1 MPQTLP
7 PRQSDK
13 TQARD
18 LVNRSLNHA
27 IEEAERVGYVSAE
40 EGRRR
45 VDEVLR
51 RIDQR
56 AAAGQ
61 INP

>member
-7 PRQSDK
+7 PRLSDK
-13 TQARD
+13 TRARD
-18 LVNRSLNHA
+18 QMNRSLDSA
-27 IEEAERVGYVSAE
+27 IEEAERVGYVSVE

-45 VDEVLR
+45 VDEILK
-51 RIDQR
+51 RIDLR

-61 INP
+61 IKP